1 MNICWTAVTSN
12 PDGAALNQLILNG
25 VLAKGNPGA
34 LGAKS
39 YESRAPYIEVVVT
52 RDEGTNFP
60 SYLTVNLNEDEDV
73 AVGLV
78 LTEANEVVGCDGDI
92 SAVDKRGPHIL
103 FLVTLVRGWD

>member
-1 MNICWTAVTSN
+1 MTSN

-25 VLAKGNPGA
+25 VIAKGNPVA
-34 LGAKS
+34 LGAKG
-39 YESRAPYIEVVVT
+39 YESRAPYIEVVVS